1 MADELSTTV
10 YGKHGHGNPGTG
22 GGADHIFAAE
32 NALVNQRIIQLSFY
46 HVATKKCVFF
56 NGMIT
61 NFSDSFASNWNKENV
76 YGRMD
81 PLMIYQNT
89 ERNISLGWVVPSVS
103 EEHAKMNLHKFEH
116 LSSLLYPTYKSRPAY
131 ISSNGQETPIN
142 TMESSPLIRVKFTN
156 LIHGAAGGDP
166 ASRSARQSG
175 LLAAIS
181 GFNFNPNLAQ
191 GFYNPRP
198 GILYPKEY
206 SVDCQMTILHE
217 HSLGWNSETSA
228 WLANPQDKYPYGV
241 DKLTGKLS
249 ICRDK
254 SRLAPKRNKSKTNK
268 QVTDALKKKILRG
281 FGLGFMG

>member
-1 MADELSTTV
+1 MADDLSTTV
-10 YGKHGHGNPGTG
+10 YGKHGHGRPNTG
-22 GGADHIFAAE
+22 RGAEHIFAAE
-32 NALVNQRIIQLSFY
+32 NALANQRIIQLSFY
-46 HVATKKCVFF
+46 HIGTKKCVFF

-61 NFSDSFASNWNKENV
+61 NFSDNFSSNWNKENV

-81 PLMIYQNT
+81 PLMIFQNT
-89 ERNISLGWVVPSVS
+89 ERNMSLGWVVPSVS

-116 LSSLLYPTYKSRPAY
+116 LSSLLYPTYKSKPGA
-131 ISSNGQETPIN
+131 GTPIN

-156 LIHGAAGGDP
+156 LIHGAAAGDP
-166 ASRSARQSG
+166 GDRSARRSG

-217 HSLGWNSETSA
+217 HALGWDSNTSK
-228 WLANPQDKYPYGV
+228 WLANPRDKYPYGV
-241 DKLTGKLS
+241 DKLTGHIS
-249 ICRDK
+249 ICNPEARAEAAAARK
-254 SRLAPKRNKSKTNK
+254 NKSKTNK
-268 QVTDALKKKILRG
+268 EIDPALRKKVLDAIG
-281 FGLGFMG
+281 FGFIG

>member
-1 MADELSTTV
+1 MADDLSTTV
-10 YGKHGHGNPGTG
+10 YGKHGHGRPSTD
-22 GGADHIFAAE
+22 GGAEHIFAAE
-32 NALVNQRIIQLSFY
+32 NALTNQRVIQLSFY

-61 NFSDSFASNWNKENV
+61 NFSDSFSSNWNKENV

-89 ERNISLGWVVPSVS
+89 ERNISLAWVVPSVS
-103 EEHAKMNLHKFEH
+103 DDHAKMNLHKFEH
-116 LSSLLYPTYKSRPAY
+116 LSSLLYPTYKSRPVDG
-131 ISSNGQETPIN
+131 IGVPIN
-142 TMESSPLIRVKFTN
+142 TMEASPLIRVKFTN

-166 ASRSARQSG
+166 GDRSAKRSG

-217 HSLGWNSETSA
+217 HALGWNSETSS
-228 WLANPQDKYPYGV
+228 WLGAPRDKYPYGV
-241 DKLTGKLS
+241 DKLTGHIS
-249 ICRDK
+249 ICK
-254 SRLAPKRNKSKTNK
+254 PTSRPAPRRNKSKTNK
-268 QVTDALKKKILRG
+268 SVTDSLKRKALR
-281 FGLGFMG
+281 